1 MAAELRER
9 KEMDPAFMWDLTS
22 LYRDDEDWEAAFSQL
37 SLKVDAVAAFEGK
50 IAQTDNDGAAAAQ
63 CIRALLEAETELD
76 LLLSDL
82 FAYANLRR
90 SEDTRAPQAQKMY
103 ARIYAKYV
111 EAVTRTAFVQPQ
123 ILSLS
128 EETLKSAMEKE
139 ELAPYRFLME
149 KLLRQKPHT
158 LSEKEEALLARFG
171 EVFAAPGQIADNLQ
185 DADMVFEP
193 VMDAGG
199 QEHEL
204 TGSNYILLQTSP
216 DRTLRENAFRSFY
229 KGYRQHINTFAS
241 TYAGAVKAAAAQAQ
255 VRGYASSRAMSMA
268 GENIP
273 VEVYDTLI
281 ETVRSHL
288 PAMYSYAELRKKLL
302 SLDELHYYD
311 LYTPL
316 TGSSG
321 RQYTYEQAQQMVL
334 EAVRPLGDSYSKIVR
349 EGFSSRWI
357 DVYPN
362 RGKSGG
368 AFSSGTYHSNPYI
381 MTNFTG
387 TLDSVSTIAHEMGH
401 SMHTWH
407 SNHTQ
412 PPHYAEYTLFVA
424 EVASTV
430 NENLLVEYLLKTEQD
445 PRERLALLN
454 QYLENFKGT
463 VFRQVMFAEFEKTAH
478 EMAERGEALDPGSLN
493 ALYAGLVRDYFG
505 PALTMDE
512 EVQYE
517 WARIPHFYR
526 PFYVYKYATG
536 YTSAV
541 ALSEAVRSGGPQ
553 AVARYLDFLSMG
565 GSADPLDELRHAGV
579 DLASPAP
586 VHAALQKFEKVL
598 AQAQELA
605 AEI

>member
-1 MAAELRER
+1 MAEQLKDR
-9 KEMDPAFMWDLTS
+9 KDMDPAFLWDLSS
-22 LYRDDEDWEAAFSQL
+22 LFKDDEAWEEAFAGLSQ
-37 SLKVDAVAAFEGK
+37 KVDAVAAFDGK
-50 IAQTDNDGAAAAQ
+50 IVQADDGETSKN
-63 CIRALLEAETELD
+63 IRALLEAETELD

-82 FAYANLRR
+82 FSYANLRR

-128 EETLKSAMEKE
+128 EETLRKLMETE
-139 ELAPYRFLME
+139 ALAPYRFVME
-149 KLLRQKPHT
+149 KLVRQKPHT

-185 DADMVFEP
+185 DADLVFDP
-193 VMDAGG
+193 VKDAEG

-216 DRTLRENAFRSFY
+216 DRTLRENSFRSFY

-241 TYAGAVKAAAAQAQ
+241 AYAGAVKAAAAQAQ

-268 GENIP
+268 GENVP
-273 VEVYDTLI
+273 AEVYDTLI
-281 ETVRSHL
+281 ETVREHL
-288 PAMYSYAELRKKLL
+288 PAMYGYAELRKKLL
-302 SLDELHYYD
+302 SLDQLHYYD

-321 RQYTYEQAQQMVL
+321 RKYTYQQAQQIVL
-334 EAVRPLGDSYSKIVR
+334 DAVAPLGESYTRIVR

-362 RGKSGG
+362 RGKSSG
-368 AFSSGTYHSNPYI
+368 AFSSGTYGSNPYI

-412 PPHYAEYTLFVA
+412 PPQYAEYTLFVA

-430 NENLLVEYLLKTEQD
+430 NENLLVEHLLKTERD
-445 PRERLALLN
+445 PGERLALLN

-463 VFRQVMFAEFEKTAH
+463 VFRQVMFAEFEKKAH
-478 EMAERGEALDPGSLN
+478 EMAERGEALDPESLN
-493 ALYAGLVRDYFG
+493 SLYEGLVRDYFG
-505 PALTMDE
+505 PVLVMDD
-512 EVQYE
+512 EVKYE

-541 ALSEAVRSGGPQ
+541 ALSEAVRTGGEQ
-553 AVARYLDFLSMG
+553 AVRRYLEFLSMG

-586 VHAALQKFEKVL
+586 VHAALQKFESVL
-598 AQAQELA
+598 EEAGELA
-605 AEI
+605 SRM

>member
-128 EETLKSAMEKE
+128 EETLKSAVEKK

-193 VMDAGG
+193 VMDAEG

-401 SMHTWH
+401 CMHTWH
-407 SNHTQ
+407 SNHSQ

-493 ALYAGLVRDYFG
+493 TLYAGLVRDYFG